1 MFCPVMPKPSKTWA
15 SDICWPSVTSLLSTV
30 NEGTD
35 GMKSYGNGGRS
46 VMVHLRQYRGRLARH
61 GRRYRGRLAC
71 HAYVIHGRARHG
83 RQTLVPVGRTPGVL
97 SGSHITV
104 VNSGLGRERGCG
116 AGDGRRS
123 TAAAPSAHLMAPAPV
138 PGTAVAVPPPRRRLI

>member
-46 VMVHLRQYRGRLARH
+46 VMAHLRH
-61 GRRYRGRLAC
+61 YRGRLAC
-71 HAYVIHGRARHG
+71 HAYVIHGRARHR
-83 RQTLVPVGRTPGVL
+83 RQTLVTARRTPGGL
-97 SGSHITV
+97 SGSHTTV
-104 VNSGLGRERGCG
+104 VNSGLGRGRTYG
-116 AGDGRRS
+116 AGDGR
-123 TAAAPSAHLMAPAPV
+123 
-138 PGTAVAVPPPRRRLI
+138 AVPPPRRRHI